1 MEIGDGADG
10 TKSVRISKIY
20 KGRTPMVLV
29 EIGFNDERIVSV
41 EDACRLLEVLYG
53 CEESSRTYGKRPI
66 HLAHQL
72 EPVPAYVMR
81 DADESGLASGCVM
94 LQIMPHQAVWLRLV
108 LEQIVASCND

>member
-1 MEIGDGADG
+1 MEMSDGANG

-20 KGRTPMVLV
+20 KGRTPMLLV
-29 EIGFNDERIVSV
+29 EIGFNDERILSV

-66 HLAHQL
+66 CLAHRL
-72 EPVPAYVMR
+72 EPVPAYVVR
-81 DADESGLASGCVM
+81 DADEIGPETGRVM
-94 LQIMPHQAVWLRLV
+94 LQMMPHQAVWLRLV

>member
-1 MEIGDGADG
+1 MEISDGADG
-10 TKSVRISKIY
+10 TKPVRISKIY

-29 EIGFNDERIVSV
+29 EIGFNDERILSV

-66 HLAHQL
+66 YLSHQV

-81 DADESGLASGCVM
+81 DADENVVAAGRVM

-108 LEQIVASCND
+108 LEQVVASCND